1 MWRSSWCRCQ
11 FARAIVCINQLGACT
26 DELISSP
33 TSTVISKRERHI
45 KTSSIMA
52 SITKRELQTLPLQSK
67 NGDVDQL
74 LLDIQATHTKPL
86 WAQMTR
92 LNPPL
97 PNPKAIPHLW
107 DYDEIRPQL
116 LRAGEL
122 ITEKQAERRVLM
134 LVNPTRGSS
143 FPSLLQHLQPL
154 PDILVLIQY
163 R

>member
-1 MWRSSWCRCQ
+1 
-11 FARAIVCINQLGACT
+11 
-26 DELISSP
+26 
-33 TSTVISKRERHI
+33 
-45 KTSSIMA
+45 MA
-52 SITKRELQTLPLQSK
+52 TITKRELQTLPLQSK

-86 WAQMTR
+86 WVQMTR

-97 PNPKAIPHLW
+97 PNPKSIPHLW

-134 LVNPTRGSS
+134 LVNPARGSS
-143 FPSLLQHLQPL
+143 FPSLLQHLEPL
-154 PDILVLIQY
+154 PDILALIQY